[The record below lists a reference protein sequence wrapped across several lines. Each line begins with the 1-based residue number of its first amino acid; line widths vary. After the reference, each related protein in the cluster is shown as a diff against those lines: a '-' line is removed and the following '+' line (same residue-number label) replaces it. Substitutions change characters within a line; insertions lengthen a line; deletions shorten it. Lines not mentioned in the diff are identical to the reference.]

1 MRSPTERFRIT
12 GPEGPTASAE
22 LPGTGEVRMVGPV
35 RWQAKSDA
43 KADAAESQR
52 LAAKTADADERYATL
67 LSGEDGC
74 S

>member
-1 MRSPTERFRIT
+1 MRSPTERLLVT
-12 GPEGPTASAE
+12 GPKGPTASAE
-22 LPGTGEVRMVGPV
+22 LPGTGGMRMVAPV
-35 RWQAKSDA
+35 RSQAKSDA

-52 LAAKTADADERYATL
+52 LAAKPADADERYARL